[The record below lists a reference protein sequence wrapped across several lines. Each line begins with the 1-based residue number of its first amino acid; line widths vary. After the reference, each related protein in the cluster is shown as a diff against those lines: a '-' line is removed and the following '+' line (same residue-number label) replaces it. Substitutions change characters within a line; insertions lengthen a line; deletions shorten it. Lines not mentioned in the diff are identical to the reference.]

1 MPLVSI
7 IIPVFNVRP
16 FLCQCLD
23 SVQNQDFKEWEC
35 LLIDDGANDGS
46 SEICDKYGANDA
58 RFRIFHRTNAGVS
71 ATRNFGI
78 DHSKGAFLCFIDAD
92 DWVDINYLSVHL
104 LHANSSDLTLS
115 GQIREFHDGH
125 KTLLTPDS
133 TELFTVSTESINA
146 ILSLESKLLLFA
158 PHEKL
163 YRADII
169 KKHHLRFQEGC
180 SYGEDLLFNYQYLK
194 HVEIISTIASA
205 MYHYRIHSNSLSMAF
220 RTDQFDED
228 YAQWLVLKDF
238 HMSSNLWNSEV
249 EAYLAKR
256 LWGIVYDGL
265 FLYPRLED
273 KKGYLSHILS
283 IPEIDL
289 IKKRDDVYSCSQWI
303 KNAITHRRTA
313 VFYLFFKMS
322 GIGKYLR

>member
-1 MPLVSI
+1 
-7 IIPVFNVRP
+7 
-16 FLCQCLD
+16 
-23 SVQNQDFKEWEC
+23 
-35 LLIDDGANDGS
+35 
-46 SEICDKYGANDA
+46 
-58 RFRIFHRTNAGVS
+58 
-71 ATRNFGI
+71 
-78 DHSKGAFLCFIDAD
+78 
-92 DWVDINYLSVHL
+92 
-104 LHANSSDLTLS
+104 
-115 GQIREFHDGH
+115 
-125 KTLLTPDS
+125 
-133 TELFTVSTESINA
+133 
-146 ILSLESKLLLFA
+146 
-158 PHEKL
+158 
-163 YRADII
+163 
-169 KKHHLRFQEGC
+169 
-180 SYGEDLLFNYQYLK
+180 
-194 HVEIISTIASA
+194 
-205 MYHYRIHSNSLSMAF
+205 MAF